1 MNKLLNGRGS
11 QRITIQFIKS
21 LKTSKTKYSIV
32 WKLYTGNVMRVRR
45 ANTCYWNAEWG
56 EEGTSGITELSSGSP
71 YLSSTLDTSY
81 KIFLTST
88 QYSIKTK
95 INWSFQSFS
104 PAIETMKTFFK
115 ERNGPQDWRS
125 TKHTF
130 VLTNFPPVAHRKQF
144 FFFLPALQT
153 FTMLSRRSSLGV
165 KISLCSACLMAVIF
179 PQLKNI

>member
-11 QRITIQFIKS
+11 RRITIQFIKS

-32 WKLYTGNVMRVRR
+32 WNYTRGTWWESGEQNLLLERR
-45 ANTCYWNAEWG
+45 TGWRRHK
-56 EEGTSGITELSSGSP
+56 LSSRSP

-104 PAIETMKTFFK
+104 PATETMKTFFK

-125 TKHTF
+125 TTHTS
-130 VLTNFPPVAHRKQF
+130 VLTNCPPVAHRKQF